1 MLGKRPPAESTLIN
15 QDVLVTFNEAGV
27 FTKDAVNVG
36 AGPEITPFD
45 GTNIGNGILFP
56 NEFIDIGEARIV
68 FQIEGLGVPNGALN
82 HSIPHYQSDAQF
94 SFTNLLWGGTPGKIM
109 EVDIILDNVFGVAF
123 NPEVFFTKNS
133 LDLKVGTLSIGFN
146 DNLQSFVGQ
155 ITLNLIVE
163 HENSN
168 PIPESSTFFLFCRFM
183 DCRNGHMKSNL

>member
-45 GTNIGNGILFP
+45 GTNIGNEILFP

-68 FQIEGLGVPNGALN
+68 FQIEGLVVPNGALN

-109 EVDIILDNVFGVAF
+109 EADIILDNVSGVAF
-123 NPEVFFTKNS
+123 NPEVFFHQK
-133 LDLKVGTLSIGFN
+133 
-146 DNLQSFVGQ
+146 
-155 ITLNLIVE
+155 
-163 HENSN
+163 
-168 PIPESSTFFLFCRFM
+168 FFRF
-183 DCRNGHMKSNL
+183 KSGDSEYWL